1 MPHVLLL
8 SYDLPELRALVDS
21 GSTHCFVDTKYALGH
36 SLSTYS
42 VSPIVLRLFDGTSNF
57 VITQAVDLSVQFPT
71 SGDVTPMTF
80 YLAPLDS
87 ECMIVLGHNWL
98 TRYNPLIDWV
108 LSSLTFRTPAPSLLV
123 PLLTPS
129 PVLSSNPVSGLSGQS
144 DPSLAPSVDTPV
156 CTPPHISLINAAAF
170 VRACKLEGST
180 KYQLQLCP
188 SDSAK
193 ARSSSASTPPDL
205 DIVPPEYRNY
215 ADVFSKAKASELP
228 LHRDYD
234 LKIDLEEDTSPP
246 LGTLY
251 SLSLVELSAL
261 WTFINE
267 NLNTGFI
274 HPTASSHA
282 ALVLFVKKKD
292 GSLRLCVDFRG
303 LNKITK
309 KDCYPLPL
317 ISDLLDSPS
326 RAKIYSKI
334 NLRHTYHLVRVAPGD
349 EWKTAFRTRYGSY
362 EWLVMPFG
370 LTNAPAAFQH
380 FVNTIFADML
390 DVCIIVYLDDIL
402 IYSKDME
409 SHQQHVRE
417 VLHRLRLHGLFAKP
431 EKCGFHSDSVEY
443 LGYRLSPD
451 GLTMSP
457 DKIQTISDWPE
468 PQKVLTPKILGQCSL
483 KNSSLIPFA
492 LLT

>member
-1 MPHVLLL
+1 VSALYDPNSLMPHVFLL

-21 GSTHCFVDTKYALGH
+21 GSTHCFVDTQYALGH

-42 VSPIVLRLFDGTSNF
+42 VPPIVLRLFDGTSNF
-57 VITQAVDLSVQFPT
+57 VITQAVDLSVQFPA

-80 YLAPLDS
+80 YLALLDS

-108 LSSLTFRTPAPSLLV
+108 LSSLTFRTPAQSLLA
-123 PLLTPS
+123 PPSTPS
-129 PVLSSNPVSGLSGQS
+129 PVQSGNPDSSLSGQS
-144 DPSLAPSVDTPV
+144 TPGPVPSVDTPV

-180 KYQLQLCP
+180 KYQLQLRP

-205 DIVPPEYRNY
+205 DIVPPEYHDY

-228 LHRDYD
+228 PHRDYD
-234 LKIDLEEDTSPP
+234 LKIDLEEGTSPP

-251 SLSLVELSAL
+251 SLSPVELSTL
-261 WTFINE
+261 QTFIDE

-274 HPTASSHA
+274 RPTTSSHA
-282 ALVLFVKKKD
+282 APVLFVRKKD

-309 KDCYPLPL
+309 KDRYPLPL

-334 NLRHTYHLVRVAPGD
+334 NLRHAYHLVRIAPGD

-370 LTNAPAAFQH
+370 LTNAPAAFQR

-390 DVCIIVYLDDIL
+390 DVCVVVYLDDIL
-402 IYSKDME
+402 IYSEDME
-409 SHQQHVRE
+409 SHQQHVWE

-431 EKCGFHSDSVEY
+431 EKCKFHSDSVEY
-443 LGYRLSPD
+443 LGYCLSPE

-468 PQKVLTPKILGQCSL
+468 P
-483 KNSSLIPFA
+483 
-492 LLT
+492 

>member
-1 MPHVLLL
+1 MLSSYLLTYL
-8 SYDLPELRALVDS
+8 KRCTCGLQVHTLLVDIQ
-21 GSTHCFVDTKYALGH
+21 FVHKNNIT
-36 SLSTYS
+36 TYS
-42 VSPIVLRLFDGTSNF
+42 VPPIVLQLFDGTSNF
-57 VITQAVDLSVQFPT
+57 VITQAVDLSVKFPA

-87 ECMIVLGHNWL
+87 ECSIVLGHNWL

-108 LSSLTFRTPAPSLLV
+108 LSSLTFQTPAPSLLAP
-123 PLLTPS
+123 PLNPS
-129 PVLSSNPVSGLSGQS
+129 PVLSGNPDSGLSSQS
-144 DPSLAPSVDTPV
+144 TPGPAPSVDTPV

-170 VRACKLEGST
+170 ICACKLEGST
-180 KYQLQLCP
+180 KYQLQLRP

-205 DIVPPEYRNY
+205 DIVPPEYHDY

-228 LHRDYD
+228 PHRDYD
-234 LKIDLEEDTSPP
+234 LKIDLEEGTSPP

-251 SLSLVELSAL
+251 SLSPVELSAL
-261 WTFINE
+261 RTFINE

-292 GSLRLCVDFRG
+292 GSLRLCIDFRG

-309 KDCYPLPL
+309 KDRYPLPL

-326 RAKIYSKI
+326 HAKIYSKI
-334 NLRHTYHLVRVAPGD
+334 NLRHVYHLVRIAPGD

-370 LTNAPAAFQH
+370 LTNAPAAFQC

-390 DVCIIVYLDDIL
+390 DVCVVVYLDDIL
-402 IYSKDME
+402 IYSEDME
-409 SHQQHVRE
+409 SHQQHVWE
-417 VLHRLRLHGLFAKP
+417 VLRRLRLHGLFAKP
-431 EKCGFHSDSVEY
+431 EKCEFHSDSVEY
-443 LGYRLSPD
+443 LGYCLSPD

-468 PQKVLTPKILGQCSL
+468 P
-483 KNSSLIPFA
+483 
-492 LLT
+492 

>member
-1 MPHVLLL
+1 MSALFDPNSLMPHVILL
-8 SYDLPELRALVDS
+8 SFDLPKTRALVDS
-21 GSTHCFVDTKYALGH
+21 GSTHCFVDIQFAHKNNIT
-36 SLSTYS
+36 TYS
-42 VSPIVLRLFDGTSNF
+42 VPPITLRLFDGTSNF
-57 VITQAVDLSVQFPT
+57 VITQAVDISVKFPT

-87 ECMIVLGHNWL
+87 ECSIVLGHNWL

-108 LSSLTFRTPAPSLLV
+108 LSSLTFRTPAPSLLA
-123 PLLTPS
+123 PPSTPS
-129 PVLSSNPVSGLSGQS
+129 PVLSGNHDSGLSGQS
-144 DPSLAPSVDTPV
+144 TPGPAPSVNTPV

-180 KYQLQLCP
+180 KYQLQLRP

-193 ARSSSASTPPDL
+193 ARSSSASTLPDL
-205 DIVPPEYRNY
+205 DIVPPEYRDY

-228 LHRDYD
+228 PHCDYD
-234 LKIDLEEDTSPP
+234 LKIDLEEGTSPP

-251 SLSLVELSAL
+251 SLSPVELSAL
-261 WTFINE
+261 RTFIDE

-274 HPTASSHA
+274 CPTASSHA
-282 ALVLFVKKKD
+282 APVLFVKKKD

-334 NLRHTYHLVRVAPGD
+334 DLWHAYHLVRIAPGD
-349 EWKTAFRTRYGSY
+349 EWKTTFCTCYGSY

-370 LTNAPAAFQH
+370 LTNAPAAFQR

-390 DVCIIVYLDDIL
+390 DGCVVVYLDDIL
-402 IYSKDME
+402 IYSEDME

-431 EKCGFHSDSVEY
+431 EKCEFHSDSVEY
-443 LGYRLSPD
+443 LGYRLS
-451 GLTMSP
+451 
-457 DKIQTISDWPE
+457 
-468 PQKVLTPKILGQCSL
+468 V
-483 KNSSLIPFA
+483 
-492 LLT
+492 